1 MVRFDAYTATTTE
14 AGHDQL
20 AALFPPGLTVKQGRG
35 FHQFGER
42 LAFKDDTGSEVGSV
56 QWGGAHSKG
65 EVCRSM
71 IEVKGERTP
80 EVVERLRSL
89 CDHRVTRVDSCAD
102 FDAPGTF
109 KRLLG
114 ACMRVKRAHR
124 LKGRREGDWQDFP
137 ELGRTQY
144 LGATSSSTQ
153 LRLYEKGRQPEYRHL
168 ERPDWVRAEV
178 QVRPLMHA
186 KREYSTLA
194 PLDAWG
200 ASRWSQELARDI
212 LTEHVD
218 PHRVG
223 TTWRV
228 SEPEKAIAWMCKQYG
243 AHMLTM
249 VEDLGSWECLGL
261 TLRDL
266 VAAQKHKGVSGS

>member
-1 MVRFDAYTATTTE
+1 MIRFDAYTATTTE
-14 AGHDQL
+14 AGSADL

-35 FHQFGER
+35 FHQFGHR
-42 LAFKDDTGSEVGSV
+42 LGFIDDTGAEVGSV
-56 QWGGAHSKG
+56 QWGGRHEAFN
-65 EVCRSM
+65 RSM

-80 EVVERLRSL
+80 EVVERLRTR

-102 FDAPGTF
+102 FDAPGAF

-124 LKGRREGDWQDFP
+124 LKGSRAGDWQDFP

-144 LGATSSSTQ
+144 LGATTSATR
-153 LRLYEKGRQPEYRHL
+153 LRLYEKGRQPEYLHL
-168 ERPDWVRAEV
+168 ERPDWVRAEI
-178 QVRPLMHA
+178 QVRPLLHA
-186 KREYSTLA
+186 KRVYSTLT
-194 PLDAWG
+194 PLEAWG
-200 ASRWSQELARDI
+200 ASKWSQELASDI
-212 LTEHVD
+212 LEEHVD
-218 PHRVG
+218 PHRAG

-261 TLRDL
+261 TLRDM
-266 VAAQKHKGVSGS
+266 VEAHKK